1 MGNNTGGYC
10 TIIIAC
16 LAFALPRAVAH
27 RGQLGQGATP
37 SDLTQSEI
45 FRVISWLGSA
55 PFFLCFCLVFVLFC
69 FCFWF
74 FASFQ
79 WAQKRKKKQKKG
91 KPID

>member
-55 PFFLCFCLVFVLFC
+55 PFFLCFCLVFVLFLFLVLC
-69 FCFWF
+69 FVPVGTEE
-74 FASFQ
+74 
-79 WAQKRKKKQKKG
+79 KKEAKKG
-91 KPID
+91 QTD